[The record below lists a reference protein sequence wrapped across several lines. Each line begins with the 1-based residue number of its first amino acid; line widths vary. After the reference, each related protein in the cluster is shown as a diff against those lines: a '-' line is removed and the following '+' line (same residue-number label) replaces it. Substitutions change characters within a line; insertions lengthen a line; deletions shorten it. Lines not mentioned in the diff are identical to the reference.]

1 MKVLKYILFI
11 LLGLIAIILVIAAIL
26 PKDFHAGS
34 EIVINKPR
42 QEVFNYVKQIK
53 MQGTYD
59 NWSKQDP
66 QIQKEYSG
74 IDGTEGFT
82 YTWKSKKVGDGK
94 QVITKVEE
102 GKRVD
107 MDLFFN
113 GADQANK
120 SFIQVDSLAPNQSK
134 VQWVIDGKMP
144 YPFNLMTLCYDMNK
158 DFDEGL
164 KSLKLILEK

>member
-1 MKVLKYILFI
+1 MRFLKYFLLIIL
-11 LLGLIAIILVIAAIL
+11 GVIAIALIVAAIL

-34 EIVINKPR
+34 QIIINKPHP
-42 QEVFNYVKQIK
+42 EVFDYVKQIK
-53 MQGTYD
+53 KQGTYD
-59 NWSKQDP
+59 SWSKQDP

-74 IDGTEGFT
+74 TDGTVGFV

-94 QVITKVEE
+94 QVITNVDE

-113 GADQANK
+113 GSDQANK
-120 SFIQVDSLAPNQSK
+120 SFIQVDSLAPNQSQ

-158 DFDEGL
+158 DFDQGL
-164 KSLKLILEK
+164 KSLKEILEK